1 MTISS
6 GIIIYICSQADGD
19 PFKLLTF
26 TAMMEH
32 SLSIETSLLSLMISQ
47 NSSAPTPQN
56 LQQSRL
62 QPTRNP
68 LTLIFDLMHFSL
80 TSLITIRQ
88 ILCSQFGAYWRQ
100 DGRLLEWKA
109 LAIEELV
116 VFLGFFHLVWVV
128 GGHRFLNTSS
138 ILGYVC
144 VSIIVTGG
152 ESMEIISIAV
162 DFVGRIGEGVLKCCA
177 QNKVSNRFRR

>member
-19 PFKLLTF
+19 PFKLLIF
-26 TAMMEH
+26 TAMIEH
-32 SLSIETSLLSLMISQ
+32 SLSRETSLLSLMISQ

-109 LAIEELV
+109 LTIEELV
-116 VFLGFFHLVWVV
+116 VFLGFFSFSV
-128 GGHRFLNTSS
+128 GGSS
-138 ILGYVC
+138 SNLVGVF
-144 VSIIVTGG
+144 VFVEG
-152 ESMEIISIAV
+152 IASSTHPRYW
-162 DFVGRIGEGVLKCCA
+162 GMYA
-177 QNKVSNRFRR
+177 